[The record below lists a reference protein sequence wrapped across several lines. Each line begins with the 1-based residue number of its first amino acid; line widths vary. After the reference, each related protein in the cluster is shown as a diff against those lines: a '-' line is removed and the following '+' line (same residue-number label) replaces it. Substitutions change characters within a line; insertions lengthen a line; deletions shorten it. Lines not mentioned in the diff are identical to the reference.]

1 LSFSLSFSHASCN
14 LVAGENAFTM
24 SLAKRGQ
31 INFTKKRR
39 ATDLSPSQLPNKEI
53 KIWVL
58 KAFAFTFGDDIIPY
72 FFCYNL
78 SSCYLI
84 DMFFDTTLL

>member
-1 LSFSLSFSHASCN
+1 
-14 LVAGENAFTM
+14 M

-53 KIWVL
+53 QIWVL

-72 FFCYNL
+72 FFA
-78 SSCYLI
+78 I
-84 DMFFDTTLL
+84 I